1 MKPNGMIQYSTMKK
15 RLQDINPFR
24 YGCVVEDSFYCPRPA
39 LERQLAGF
47 IRSGQN
53 VVVHGERRMGKT
65 SLINAVVRGMRGWR
79 MLYVD
84 LLHVQTVGDVCRRIV
99 SSVRNL
105 ERKASLFEKALK
117 LLPRLRPVMKV
128 DPATGEFGFGFDARA
143 AEDPYAVEEVLDM
156 LAKVAANGRT
166 VVVFDEFQDVGNLL
180 GAQTVLALMRG
191 RIQFQGDVPYVFTGS
206 VRSRMVELFDNPDS
220 AFYKSALTL
229 CVGEIDRDT
238 FASFLQ
244 GRFETGRRRVSGET
258 VRAIMDTVADVPG
271 DVQQLCEAA
280 WGVTSGSVGVED
292 IDAALQVVFM
302 REGDKFESF
311 CERLSPVQFKLLM
324 GIARQ
329 GGREIQSRAFLDEA
343 GIGNAASA
351 RKAALRLCELRYV
364 YLFRGEYRFSSM
376 FFRAWLLR
384 RNY

>member
-1 MKPNGMIQYSTMKK
+1 MKPNGMIQYGTMKK
-15 RLQDINPFR
+15 PLQDINPFR
-24 YGCVVEDSFYCPRPA
+24 YGCVVEDSFYCPRPS

-128 DPATGEFGFGFDARA
+128 DPATGEFGFGLDARA
-143 AEDPYAVEEVLDM
+143 AEDPYAVEEILDM

-166 VVVFDEFQDVGNLL
+166 VVVFDEFQDVGNLP

-206 VRSRMVELFDNPDS
+206 VRSRMLELFDNPDS

-229 CVGEIDRDT
+229 CVGEIDRDS

-292 IDAALQVVFM
+292 IEAALQVVFM

-351 RKAALRLCELRYV
+351 RKAAIKLCELRYV
-364 YLFRGEYRFSSM
+364 YLFRGEYRFTSM

-384 RNY
+384 RDY

>member
-1 MKPNGMIQYSTMKK
+1 MKPNGMIQYGTMKRK
-15 RLQDINPFR
+15 LEDNNPFR
-24 YGCVVEDSFYCPRPA
+24 YGCVVEDSFYCPRPS
-39 LERQLAGF
+39 LEKQLAGF
-47 IRSGQN
+47 IHSGQN
-53 VVVHGERRMGKT
+53 VVIHGERRMGKT
-65 SLINAVVRGMRGWR
+65 SLVNAVVRGMRGWR

-84 LLHVQTVGDVCRRIV
+84 MLHVQTVGDVCRRIV
-99 SSVRNL
+99 SSVRNM

-128 DPATGEFGFGFDARA
+128 DPSTGEFGFGLDARA

-156 LAKVAANGRT
+156 LSKVASGGRM
-166 VVVFDEFQDVGNLL
+166 VVVFDEFQDICNLSD
-180 GAQTVLALMRG
+180 AQTVLALMRG
-191 RIQFQGDVPYVFTGS
+191 RIQFQGDIPYVFTGS
-206 VRSRMVELFDNPDS
+206 VRSKMVDLFDNPDS

-229 CVGEIDRDT
+229 CVGEIDRDS
-238 FASFLQ
+238 FAKFLR
-244 GRFETGRRRVSGET
+244 GRFESGHRRVSDET

-280 WGVTSGSVGVED
+280 WGVTSGSVGTDD
-292 IDAALQVVFM
+292 IEAALQFVFM

-324 GIARQ
+324 AIARI
-329 GGREIQSRAFLDEA
+329 GGREIQSRTFLEEA
-343 GIGNAASA
+343 GIANAASA
-351 RKAALRLCELRYV
+351 RKAATRLCELRYV

-384 RNY
+384 REI

>member
-1 MKPNGMIQYSTMKK
+1 MKPNGMIQYRYMKK
-15 RLQDINPFR
+15 QIEDTNPFR
-24 YGCVVEDSFYCPRPA
+24 YGCVVEDSFYCPRPS
-39 LERQLAGF
+39 LEEQLAGF

-65 SLINAVVRGMRGWR
+65 SLINAVARGMRGWR

-99 SSVRNL
+99 SSVRNM
-105 ERKASLFEKALK
+105 ERKASIFEKALK
-117 LLPRLRPVMKV
+117 LLPRLRPVMKI
-128 DPATGEFGFGFDARA
+128 DPSTGEVGFGLDARA
-143 AEDPYAVEEVLDM
+143 SEDPYAMEEVLDM
-156 LAKVAANGRT
+156 LAKVASNGRT
-166 VVVFDEFQDVGNLL
+166 VIVFDEFQDMGNLSD
-180 GAQTVLALMRG
+180 AQTVLAIMRG
-191 RIQFQGDVPYVFTGS
+191 RIQFQGDIPYVFTGS

-220 AFYKSALTL
+220 AFYKSALAL
-229 CVGEIDRDT
+229 CVGPIDRDA
-238 FASFLQ
+238 FAKFLKA
-244 GRFETGRRRVSGET
+244 RFESGHRRVADET
-258 VRAIMDTVADVPG
+258 IRTIMDAVADVPG

-280 WGVTSGSVGVED
+280 WSVTSGSVGTDD
-292 IDAALQVVFM
+292 IEAALQVVFM

-311 CERLSPVQFKLLM
+311 CERLSPVQFRLLM

-351 RKAALRLCELRYV
+351 RKAAIRLCELRYV

-384 RNY
+384 RDY

>member
-1 MKPNGMIQYSTMKK
+1 MKNRIG
-15 RLQDINPFR
+15 DINPFR
-24 YGCVVEDSFYCPRPA
+24 YGCVVEDSFYCPRPL
-39 LERQLAGF
+39 LEKQLAGF

-53 VVVHGERRMGKT
+53 VVIHGERRMGKT

-84 LLHVQTVGDVCRRIV
+84 LLHVQTVGDICRRIV
-99 SSVRNL
+99 SAVRNM

-117 LLPRLRPVMKV
+117 LLPRLRPMMKI
-128 DPATGEFGFGFDARA
+128 DPSTGEIGFGLDTRA

-156 LAKVAANGRT
+156 LAKVAAGGRT
-166 VVVFDEFQDVGNLL
+166 VIVFDEFQDIGNLA

-191 RIQFQGDVPYVFTGS
+191 RIQFQGDIPYVFTGS
-206 VRSRMVELFDNPDS
+206 VRSRMVEMFDSPDS

-229 CVGEIDRDT
+229 CVGEIDRES
-238 FASFLQ
+238 FAKFLLS
-244 GRFETGRRRVSGET
+244 RFESGHRRVSLKTVET
-258 VRAIMDTVADVPG
+258 IMDTVADVPG
-271 DVQQLCEAA
+271 DVQQLCEAV
-280 WGVTSGSVGVED
+280 WGVTSDSVETED
-292 IDAALQVVFM
+292 IEAALQVVFM

-311 CERLSPVQFKLLM
+311 CERLSPVQFRLLV

-351 RKAALRLCELRYV
+351 RKAAIRLSELRYV
-364 YLFRGEYRFSSM
+364 YVYRGEYRFSSM

-384 RNY
+384 RDY

>member
-1 MKPNGMIQYSTMKK
+1 
-15 RLQDINPFR
+15 
-24 YGCVVEDSFYCPRPA
+24 
-39 LERQLAGF
+39 
-47 IRSGQN
+47 
-53 VVVHGERRMGKT
+53 
-65 SLINAVVRGMRGWR
+65 
-79 MLYVD
+79 
-84 LLHVQTVGDVCRRIV
+84 
-99 SSVRNL
+99 
-105 ERKASLFEKALK
+105 
-117 LLPRLRPVMKV
+117 
-128 DPATGEFGFGFDARA
+128 
-143 AEDPYAVEEVLDM
+143 M

-280 WGVTSGSVGVED
+280 WGVTSGSVGGED
-292 IDAALQVVFM
+292 SDAALQVVFM